1 MAKKPPE
8 GFNTPFR
15 ELKAATQAQSKAA
28 AAAAQIPAPKAAP
41 AAAPTT
47 RAAPSPTPSH
57 PTPGPGR
64 GAEEQ
69 KLFEQAMRGVVPL
82 SRSDR
87 TRRAASVPD
96 AAPSRAASAARSR
109 REDALADADLA
120 ELVAGRG
127 KLTVD
132 EAGEVMSGRAA
143 GIDRRLLRRLRDG
156 EFAIDVQIDLHGMS
170 REQAVSALE
179 RTLRRACTDGRRAV
193 LVIHGRGLNS
203 GTLGPVLKEAVK
215 RALCEGPCARLVLA
229 FTSAPPAQGGP
240 GATVVLLR
248 KQQR

>member
-1 MAKKPPE
+1 MAKKPTE

-15 ELKAATQAQSKAA
+15 ELKAAAQAQSKAA
-28 AAAAQIPAPKAAP
+28 AAAAKMPTAKAPP
-41 AAAPTT
+41 AAPTT
-47 RAAPSPTPSH
+47 RPAPSPTPSH
-57 PTPGPGR
+57 PNPGAGR
-64 GAEEQ
+64 GSEDQ

-96 AAPSRAASAARSR
+96 TAPSRAASVARSR

-120 ELVAGRG
+120 ELVAGPG

-156 EFAIDVQIDLHGMS
+156 EFAIDAEIDLHGMT
-170 REQAVSALE
+170 RDQAVAALE
-179 RTLRRACTDGRRAV
+179 RTLRRAFGHGRRAM

-203 GTLGPVLKEAVK
+203 STEGPVLKDAVK
-215 RALCEGPCARLVLA
+215 RALCEGPARLVLA